1 VVKAT
6 IGSRYPHRVTSLVP
20 LIGLSLCLGLGFL
33 MVFFWALRSGQFD
46 DPEGPKYRML
56 FDDEE
61 SEVIDEGAE
70 EERHAHH
77 HP

>member
-1 VVKAT
+1 
-6 IGSRYPHRVTSLVP
+6 VTSLIP

-56 FDDEE
+56 FDEDE
-61 SEVIDEGAE
+61 SEEIDEGARSRACNDNGE
-70 EERHAHH
+70 AHH
-77 HP
+77 ADHQP

>member
-1 VVKAT
+1 M
-6 IGSRYPHRVTSLVP
+6 TSLVP

-56 FDDEE
+56 FDDDE
-61 SEVIDEGAE
+61 SEEINEPE
-70 EERHAHH
+70 PEPRHAHR
-77 HP
+77 PPSR

>member
-1 VVKAT
+1 
-6 IGSRYPHRVTSLVP
+6 VTSLVP

-56 FDDEE
+56 FDDDE
-61 SEVIDEGAE
+61 SEEFSEPE
-70 EERHAHH
+70 EERHAD
-77 HP
+77 HPPSR